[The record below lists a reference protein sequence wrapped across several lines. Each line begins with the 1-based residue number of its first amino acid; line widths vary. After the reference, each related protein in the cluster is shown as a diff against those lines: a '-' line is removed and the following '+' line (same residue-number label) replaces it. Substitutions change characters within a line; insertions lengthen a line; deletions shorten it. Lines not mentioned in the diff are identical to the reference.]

1 VVTLSGPGGQR
12 EDTALGL
19 DDLPALY
26 NQMVRSIVTGRSA
39 LDRTN
44 VTEAQ
49 SIAHRVHSDSIW
61 YARIGYGALFGD
73 HAYATPSFGFGYRAE
88 LDSLGIDVSFL
99 NYQFRNLAFDYYS
112 PSASAG
118 SLLKLSGLYFIDP
131 HANRTAYLGGGLS
144 YGNTSFSDSRPDSL
158 GLYRSQWEGSGLQ
171 SELTIGYELARAT
184 SLRMFLQADAVLP
197 FYQVAA
203 ATFSRG
209 GVVSTDHRYAPSFIV
224 SIGIGK

>member
-1 VVTLSGPGGQR
+1 
-12 EDTALGL
+12 
-19 DDLPALY
+19 
-26 NQMVRSIVTGRSA
+26 MVRSIVTGRSA

-118 SLLKLSGLYFIDP
+118 SLLKLSGLYFLDP